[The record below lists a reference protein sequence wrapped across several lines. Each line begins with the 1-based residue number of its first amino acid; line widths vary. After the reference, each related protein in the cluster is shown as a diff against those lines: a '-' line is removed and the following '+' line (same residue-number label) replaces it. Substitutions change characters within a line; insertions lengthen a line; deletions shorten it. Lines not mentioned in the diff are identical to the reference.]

1 MRSAPGD
8 AWQVMRGEGG
18 RVERKHKGIVRPGVS
33 GAFGCSGLCVWR
45 EWIIIESQ
53 INISRISISLTCQ
66 SFSSFYLCTEIA
78 LGGNDVTFSIS
89 SNVLASYEA
98 RCYATGSFEELKCNC
113 WGALI

>member
-1 MRSAPGD
+1 MAGDERGGWACGEEAQRHCASGGVRSF
-8 AWQVMRGEGG
+8 WL
-18 RVERKHKGIVRPGVS
+18 
-33 GAFGCSGLCVWR
+33 LCVWR